1 MVERMMQCLSAIKT
15 RKVNC
20 SILARELEWDRKTI
34 NRDIQFMRDRL
45 GYNIQFDE
53 RNNHYFIP

>member
-1 MVERMMQCLSAIKT
+1 MQCLAAIKT